1 MAAGLEGLA
10 TATTR
15 NRVKIVF
22 PTVSQLLKYRATM
35 ALSAPEVV
43 SLSTLA
49 LDPVDP
55 ERDNL
60 ILLLAPK
67 PDDAQGWEALNQLLT
82 DEDIIKN
89 HPVVVFNHHMLPLP
103 PPAANFHV

>member
-1 MAAGLEGLA
+1 
-10 TATTR
+10 
-15 NRVKIVF
+15 
-22 PTVSQLLKYRATM
+22 M
-35 ALSAPEVV
+35 ALSAPKVV

-55 ERDNL
+55 EQDNL

-67 PDDAQGWEALNQLLT
+67 PNDAQGWEALNQLLT
-82 DEDIIKN
+82 DEHIIKN